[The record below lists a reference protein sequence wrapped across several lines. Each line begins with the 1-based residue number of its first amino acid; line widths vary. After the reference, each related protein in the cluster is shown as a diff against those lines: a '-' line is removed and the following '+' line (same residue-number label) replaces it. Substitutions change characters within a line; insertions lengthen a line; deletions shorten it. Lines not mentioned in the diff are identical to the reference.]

1 MGRKTVAYE
10 KINSIKRREEK
21 RREEKRREEKRRGYH
36 FKSLVLIYCMTCF
49 ISLQAQLYADPP
61 IMNGLPDVGIGK
73 LIPEGRLHID
83 RTNCYLAIVNETSPP
98 PTIAKKHIVLETTK
112 SFDCTFVFNNG
123 GVPAPV
129 NQKWIINGNEDAGLE
144 IETSH
149 DNINYVDLALFN
161 ELHTYLHAQSF
172 SFGTLLE
179 LSSDKSTFNSNNNR
193 FVGTKHLFPS
203 GDIKFYDEVTIN
215 GNMVRTASQNNS
227 LEWYTSG
234 WGADYGHKIYNKD
247 PGNHTELV
255 IAAQHG
261 SGVWKDAINISS
273 DGKVGIGGVTGAD
286 FDNNSE
292 SLIVRGSIAVLDA
305 NGKQFK
311 LESNGNLHAR
321 EILLDLVPIP
331 DYVFKQNYPL
341 MSLDSLQEFINTQH
355 HLPGIKS
362 EKEYAKEGNMKLGEL
377 NMKLLEKVEE
387 QTLYILYM
395 NRKIAELENKIEHL
409 KK

>member
-1 MGRKTVAYE
+1 MFYSFFCIG
-10 KINSIKRREEK
+10 
-21 RREEKRREEKRRGYH
+21 
-36 FKSLVLIYCMTCF
+36 
-49 ISLQAQLYADPP
+49 SLQAQLYADPP
-61 IMNGLPDVGIGK
+61 TQNGLPDVGIGK
-73 LIPEGRLHID
+73 SIPEGRLHID
-83 RTNCYLAIVNETSPP
+83 RTNCYLAIVYENSPP
-98 PTIAKKHIVLETTK
+98 PTIAKKHIVLETTT
-112 SFDCTFVFNNG
+112 SYDCGLVINNG
-123 GVPAPV
+123 GVPTPV
-129 NQKWIINGNEDAGLE
+129 NQKWIINGNEPVGLE
-144 IETSH
+144 LQTSH
-149 DNINYVDLALFN
+149 DGINYIDLALFN
-161 ELHTYLHAQSF
+161 EVHTYLHAQNF
-172 SFGTLLE
+172 SFGNFLE
-179 LSSDKSTFNSNNNR
+179 INNSNSNFNSTTNK
-193 FVGTKHLFPS
+193 FSGTKHLFPT
-203 GDIKFYDEVTIN
+203 GGIKFYDEVDNN
-215 GNMVRTASQNNS
+215 GNFIRMPSQNNS

-292 SLIVRGSIAVLDA
+292 SLIVRGIIAVLDA